1 MFGLYA
7 YTSAYPPAFAT
18 CVETIS
24 PLKALMQPHISMTLF
39 GVLVTRSPTLIP
51 FSEKLAPVCALF
63 VVLRV

>member
-1 MFGLYA
+1 M
-7 YTSAYPPAFAT
+7 
-18 CVETIS
+18 ETIS